1 MDYDYLNKLSEK
13 ELEYLNKF
21 TEEYVN
27 ASVNTKNPKKNLHK
41 SKRLIKDCFDR
52 NNARNRDV
60 LTQQKAMGKHVYLDE
75 IVDMG
80 REDTITALETRLDM
94 ELMGITDRNGNL
106 LMKESEILQK
116 TNRCSGNGRQPSK
129 NTRTNTNRQQ

>member
-80 REDTITALETRLDM
+80 R
-94 ELMGITDRNGNL
+94 
-106 LMKESEILQK
+106 
-116 TNRCSGNGRQPSK
+116 
-129 NTRTNTNRQQ
+129 